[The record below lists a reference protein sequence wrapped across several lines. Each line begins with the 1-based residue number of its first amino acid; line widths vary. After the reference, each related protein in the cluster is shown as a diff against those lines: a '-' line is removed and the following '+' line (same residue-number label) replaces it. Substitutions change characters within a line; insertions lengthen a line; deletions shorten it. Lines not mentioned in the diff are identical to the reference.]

1 MAIGAT
7 FIFLTLPYI
16 VARLTLRSSPFWA
29 NLTLLMNSGTN
40 SVVYLFR
47 GKLDA
52 YQRAKS
58 VKQIY
63 TNS

>member
-40 SVVYLFR
+40 SVVYFFR